1 MIKLF
6 VVGMIV
12 LSLSLVTGSSAQT
25 YKAKTGDNEVTSK
38 EQVQVEETAN
48 VTQKTIYTLSY
59 INTRIAVLQT
69 QVTEIQAAISEL
81 QTLKAAVDLEAGTVV
96 LKPPEVIE

>member
-1 MIKLF
+1 MKKVIAILVMLGVLF
-6 VVGMIV
+6 
-12 LSLSLVTGSSAQT
+12 TGLAFAQSYT
-25 YKAKTGDNEVTSK
+25 AKTKDNEVTSK

-69 QVTEIQAAISEL
+69 QVAEIQAAISEL
-81 QTLKAAVDLEAGTVV
+81 QTLKAAVDLEASTVV